1 MRQWYAEKVLKPR
14 RVLAIFGDVD
24 FAQAQSLAKQYLGG
38 GAKIDSTPAAR
49 PTDQLRPIEGDAT
62 IKVTR
67 VEVQKT
73 EQELAG
79 VVIGFNSQSAI
90 GRPSNFPLTVA
101 DTMTSGFGYPTGYLF
116 DTLRGRGLVYD
127 VQAADMA
134 GRSAELTGT
143 FYVYAGCDPA
153 NVNEVINLILENIAR
168 CQGTPADMQPDWFE
182 RSKQLVTT
190 GEAMSNETPAQQAT
204 TAALDELYG
213 LGYDF
218 HLQFAERINAVTI
231 DQVRQIARARLNEC
245 VVTVSTPQP
254 QIVKRD
260 TGTRTYKSFPPVD
273 LTPRGIGHD
282 SGK

>member
-1 MRQWYAEKVLKPR
+1 
-14 RVLAIFGDVD
+14 
-24 FAQAQSLAKQYLGG
+24 
-38 GAKIDSTPAAR
+38 
-49 PTDQLRPIEGDAT
+49 
-62 IKVTR
+62 
-67 VEVQKT
+67 
-73 EQELAG
+73 
-79 VVIGFNSQSAI
+79 
-90 GRPSNFPLTVA
+90 
-101 DTMTSGFGYPTGYLF
+101 
-116 DTLRGRGLVYD
+116 
-127 VQAADMA
+127 
-134 GRSAELTGT
+134 
-143 FYVYAGCDPA
+143 
-153 NVNEVINLILENIAR
+153 
-168 CQGTPADMQPDWFE
+168 MQPDWFE